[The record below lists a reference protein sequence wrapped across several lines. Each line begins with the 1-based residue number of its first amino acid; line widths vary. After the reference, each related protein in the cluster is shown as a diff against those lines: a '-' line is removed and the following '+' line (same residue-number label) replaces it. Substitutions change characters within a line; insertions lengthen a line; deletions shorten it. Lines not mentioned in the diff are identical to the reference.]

1 MGEGKMS
8 ENLEKI
14 KKLIERALADGV
26 LSREETEMIRQ
37 AIYEDKKVTPEE
49 MKLWRELQKLISDGE
64 ILIN

>member
-1 MGEGKMS
+1 MS

-26 LSREETEMIRQ
+26 LSRAETEMIRQ

-49 MKLWRELQKLISDGE
+49 MKLWRELQKRISDGE

>member
-1 MGEGKMS
+1 MS